1 MLDTNT
7 TSYILKGNPPQ
18 VRRRLQQAAAGCVAV
33 SVVTEAELRF
43 GAARQG
49 ASPKLAEVIEQF
61 LALARVLPWD
71 SAAARAY
78 AGLRARAEADGAA
91 LGALDTL
98 IAAAAAAAG
107 AVLVTHDSALLRL
120 PEDLVCTEDWAA

>member
-7 TSYILKGNPPQ
+7 ASYILKGNPPQ
-18 VRRRLQQAAAGCVAV
+18 VRRRLQQAGAGCVAV

-43 GAARQG
+43 GAAHQG
-49 ASPKLAEVIEQF
+49 APPKLAEVIEQF
-61 LALARVLPWD
+61 LALVRVLPWD
-71 SAAARAY
+71 SAAACAY
-78 AGLRARAEADGAA
+78 ARLRARTEAEGAA

-107 AVLVTHDSALLRL
+107 AVLVTHDGALLRL
-120 PEDLVCTEDWAA
+120 PADLLSTEDWTL